1 MSLLTLWLAGVLI
14 AFSPC
19 ILPALPLIVAA
30 SIQRHPLG
38 PIMMALGLIIGFV
51 VMGTGLYIL
60 SQWLSLPSYQ
70 WRLVAAGFFVIFGL
84 MMLLPSWHGTWLSRL
99 ADKAHQLTGKADE
112 MGMVGQVLI
121 GCLLG
126 IIWSPCVGP
135 ALGAIF
141 VMVATQGSSL
151 YAALCFA
158 IFAFGAS
165 IPLLIISY
173 GGRYWIMSS
182 SHILKYSNQIL
193 GGLLLVLGL
202 AVLFQ
207 IDLWIQSELLT
218 ILPESWLNVVTE
230 Y

>member
-121 GCLLG
+121 GSLLG